1 MQNHEDRRAIQTVL
15 YDVLVALTK
24 LVTPILPHTA
34 DEVWPYIPG
43 VTEESVQLTDMPE
56 AVQLDDAEALKQN
69 GMHL

>member
-1 MQNHEDRRAIQTVL
+1 MA
-15 YDVLVALTK
+15 
-24 LVTPILPHTA
+24 
-34 DEVWPYIPG
+34 YIPG